1 MTTTRTAAA
10 RALHRDDIAIWPDGT
25 WAHLGDVW
33 NGGYSL
39 MSDDYDIPLMRRGDH
54 VGGGA

>member
-25 WAHLGDVW
+25 WAHLGD
-33 NGGYSL
+33 
-39 MSDDYDIPLMRRGDH
+39 DIPLMRRGDH
-54 VGGGA
+54 VGGGT

>member
-33 NGGYSL
+33 NGGYSF
-39 MSDDYDIPLMRRGDH
+39 MSNDTTFR
-54 VGGGA
+54 